1 MTIKRERA
9 FRECRRESFPFSYA
23 LKKIKAKVGFGRI
36 NYEKN
41 NNIKKLKEKSNKN
54 RKSSCFIE
62 KTVI

>member
-41 NNIKKLKEKSNKN
+41 NNPELFTTLPRMWLKA
-54 RKSSCFIE
+54 
-62 KTVI
+62 T

>member
-41 NNIKKLKEKSNKN
+41 NNIKNCKKKVIKIENRLALLKKQ
-54 RKSSCFIE
+54 
-62 KTVI
+62 